1 MKKIASIT
9 WITYPNFGT
18 FLQAYALQQYIVS
31 VGYEDAIL
39 DDSTIIETPVS
50 WKYTIKK
57 MLWRLDKGYRRFVN
71 NQKKSKEL
79 YESFKRNHLIIDK
92 NIEDP
97 LKLDAR
103 YDCYVCGSDQIWN
116 PFSLANPK
124 SGFFYADFT
133 KQKKIA
139 YAPSI
144 GISKMPDE
152 YRNRFKSLIKDF
164 SFLSAREPQGQQIM
178 EELSGKFVANV
189 ADPTLL
195 LDKTRWEMLLPKQE
209 GVKDKYILGYFLTSN
224 PIFIEAARKYAHSHG
239 YKFKMFYMD
248 MTYYNEAD
256 EVITAGPIEFLEAIH
271 NAEYLFTDSF
281 HGSIFA
287 SIFNVQFITFKRFKK
302 SVTSQNSRVENLLKI
317 MKIEERLLSE
327 DEVSLIDSLEKI
339 DFEKVWKNLTPF
351 IKESKEYLNNALK

>member
-1 MKKIASIT
+1 MEKIANIT
-9 WITYPNFGT
+9 WVTYNNFGT
-18 FLQAYALQQYIVS
+18 YLQAYALQQYIVS
-31 VGYEDAIL
+31 LGYEDRIL
-39 DDSTIIETPVS
+39 DDSTIIKKHVS
-50 WKYTIKK
+50 WKYRIKK
-57 MLWRLDKGYRRFVN
+57 LLLELDLSYRGFVN
-71 NQKKSKEL
+71 NQKKSKAL
-79 YESFKRNHLIIDK
+79 YDRFKRDHLVIDK
-92 NIEDP
+92 NVDDVQ
-97 LKLDAR
+97 KLDAH

-116 PFSLANPK
+116 PFSLANLK
-124 SGFFYADFT
+124 SGYFYADFT
-133 KQKKIA
+133 KQRKIA

-144 GISKMPDE
+144 GVSKIPNE
-152 YRNRFKSLIKDF
+152 YRDRFKSLIQDF
-164 SFLSAREPQGQQIM
+164 SSLSAREPQGQQIM
-178 EELSGKFVANV
+178 EELSGKPVVNV
-189 ADPTLL
+189 VDPTLL
-195 LDKTRWEMLLPKQE
+195 LDKTKWEVLLPKYE
-209 GVKDKYILGYFLTSN
+209 GVRDKYVLGYFLTSN
-224 PIFIEAARKYAHSHG
+224 PIYIEAARKYAHSHG
-239 YKFKMFYMD
+239 YKFKMFYTD
-248 MTYYNEAD
+248 KTYYNEAD

>member
-1 MKKIASIT
+1 MKKIANIT
-9 WITYPNFGT
+9 WITYNNFGT
-18 FLQAYALQQYIVS
+18 FLQAYALQQYIIS
-31 VGYEDAIL
+31 LGYEDMIL
-39 DDSTIIETPVS
+39 DDSPIIDLHIN
-50 WKYTIKK
+50 WKYRIKIW
-57 MLWRLDKGYRRFVN
+57 LWKLNVIYRRFAVS
-71 NQKKSKEL
+71 QKKSAKL
-79 YESFKRNHLIIDK
+79 YDRFKQSHLIIDK
-92 NIEDP
+92 NIENYQN
-97 LKLDAR
+97 LDAK
-103 YDCYVCGSDQIWN
+103 YDCFVCGSDQIWN
-116 PFSLANPK
+116 PLFLKDPK
-124 SGFFYADFT
+124 TVFFYAEFT
-133 KQKKIA
+133 KQRKIA

-152 YRNRFKSLIKDF
+152 YRDRFKSLIKDF

-224 PIFIEAARKYAHSHG
+224 PIYIEAARKYAHSHG
-239 YKFKMFYMD
+239 YKFKMFYTD
-248 MTYYNEAD
+248 KTYYNEAD

-287 SIFNVQFITFKRFKK
+287 SIFNIQFITFKRFKK

>member
-1 MKKIASIT
+1 M
-9 WITYPNFGT
+9 
-18 FLQAYALQQYIVS
+18 
-31 VGYEDAIL
+31 
-39 DDSTIIETPVS
+39 
-50 WKYTIKK
+50 
-57 MLWRLDKGYRRFVN
+57 
-71 NQKKSKEL
+71 
-79 YESFKRNHLIIDK
+79 
-92 NIEDP
+92 
-97 LKLDAR
+97 
-103 YDCYVCGSDQIWN
+103 
-116 PFSLANPK
+116 
-124 SGFFYADFT
+124 
-133 KQKKIA
+133 
-139 YAPSI
+139 
-144 GISKMPDE
+144 
-152 YRNRFKSLIKDF
+152 
-164 SFLSAREPQGQQIM
+164 
-178 EELSGKFVANV
+178 
-189 ADPTLL
+189 
-195 LDKTRWEMLLPKQE
+195 
-209 GVKDKYILGYFLTSN
+209 TSN